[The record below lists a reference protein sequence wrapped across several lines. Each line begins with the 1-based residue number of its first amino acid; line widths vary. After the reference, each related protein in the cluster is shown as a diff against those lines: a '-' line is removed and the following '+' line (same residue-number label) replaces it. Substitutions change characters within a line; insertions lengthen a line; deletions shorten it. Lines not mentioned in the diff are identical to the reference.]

1 MIAGTL
7 ERGQTMAS
15 NYLVSLDPDNQQ
27 PWSRHSVPTDSHVMI
42 DVIPGLLP
50 GKRGPGIFSLYRIQ
64 PEGASSAEA
73 VYTGTQ
79 VRFKGFNE
87 LINIA
92 PTLDKL
98 GGTARSISTSINASG
113 YAPPRLVVFV
123 ADLFLSGIP
132 IFSSLEV
139 RESGTGPALYW
150 TASPRINSSEV
161 MTSAKLSPTNRIAR
175 SPSLPRA

>member
-1 MIAGTL
+1 MTSVVVQTFLKVHSCLAGEIPWARAPNNLQLFHVRTLRLAPSKNLAPGQPPSPSYMIAGTL

-42 DVIPGLLP
+42 DVAPGLLP
-50 GKRGPGIFSLYRIQ
+50 GNRGPGIFSLYRIQ
-64 PEGASSAEA
+64 PEGAPSAEA

-98 GGTARSISTSINASG
+98 GGTARSISTSINAAG
-113 YAPPRLVVFV
+113 
-123 ADLFLSGIP
+123 
-132 IFSSLEV
+132 
-139 RESGTGPALYW
+139 
-150 TASPRINSSEV
+150 
-161 MTSAKLSPTNRIAR
+161 
-175 SPSLPRA
+175 